1 MVLNGTFTL
10 TKEKWEEQTL
20 KVIAALRLPFKA
32 LEHAELKRWITMAMA
47 ARQPLSLLTP
57 FVARQKLIEQVQ
69 VAQTSV
75 LSLLRPGQ
83 RISLALDCWS
93 SPNHY
98 SFMAITGYVNML
110 DMIISKINTIQVLY

>member
-1 MVLNGTFTL
+1 MVYNGTFVL

-32 LEHAELKRWITMAMA
+32 LEHTELKRWITMAMA
-47 ARQPLSLLTP
+47 AKQPLSLFTP

-69 VAQTSV
+69 TTQVAV
-75 LSLLRPGQ
+75 LSLLRPTQ
-83 RISLALDCWS
+83 RISLALDCWT

-98 SFMAITGYVNML
+98 SFMAITGYAIYL
-110 DMIISKINTIQVLY
+110 L